1 MSDSIKPITLI
12 VPTYQNRA
20 GLARL
25 LGTVVV
31 QSWAKEMLE
40 VIVVDDQ
47 SGEDLTEIIAGFKDR
62 LNVKLTVSEVK
73 GRPGARN
80 TGAKVAKGDALIFID
95 DDMELSC
102 NYLLEFMAAHQ
113 GRPDAVLVGRIEPAP
128 AKDSLWNTLHDS
140 RFGYQQ
146 KKAAENPSDLPYTCL
161 FTGSLLVP
169 RMLFE
174 KIGRFDQITFNHY
187 GGEDFDFGLRCR
199 DAGIKLGYAEKARA
213 IHKQNKVGFNQYLK
227 KAIWEA
233 KSLARLLAKH
243 RALLANESVRWEYLG
258 EMPGFEVK
266 LSTPGKQAIKRILS
280 LPFISAALVFGAK
293 PLWIFGLKAAALQ
306 LGIFG
311 TKYFS
316 LGYFDKE
323 LRLQLMNPVRA
334 YKNDD

>member
-1 MSDSIKPITLI
+1 MPALLTPITLVI
-12 VPTYQNRA
+12 PTYHNRA

-25 LGTVVV
+25 LRSVAG
-31 QSWAKEMLE
+31 QNWQKEKLE
-40 VIVVDDQ
+40 VIVVDDR
-47 SGEDLTEIIAGFKDR
+47 SGEDLTKTIKGFQDR
-62 LNVKLTVSEVK
+62 LNVKLIVSEVK

-80 TGAKVAKGDALIFID
+80 TGAKSAKSDLLIFID
-95 DDMELSC
+95 DDMELSYD
-102 NYLLEFMAAHQ
+102 YLREFTAAHQ
-113 GRPDAVLVGRIEPAP
+113 SRPDAVLVGRIEPAL
-128 AKDSLWNTLHDS
+128 AKDSLWNILHDA
-140 RFGYQQ
+140 RFESQQ
-146 KKAAENPSDLPYTCL
+146 KKAAENPADLPYTCL

-169 RMLFE
+169 RMFFE
-174 KIGRFDQITFNHY
+174 KIGRFDQITFSHY

-233 KSLARLLAKH
+233 KSLAGFLAKH
-243 RALLANESVRWEYLG
+243 RALLANESVRWEFLG

-323 LRLQLMNPVRA
+323 LRLQLMSPVRA
-334 YKNDD
+334 YKNND